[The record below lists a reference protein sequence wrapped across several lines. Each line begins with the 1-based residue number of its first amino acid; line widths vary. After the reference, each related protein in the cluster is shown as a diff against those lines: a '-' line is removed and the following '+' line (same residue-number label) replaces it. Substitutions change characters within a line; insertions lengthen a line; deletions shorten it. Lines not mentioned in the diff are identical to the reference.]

1 VVEDSTR
8 VSRYLDYLVYSV
20 SSYLTVKTIWIRR
33 SVMQND
39 EKSFK
44 VGDAAP
50 PCHDWNLNPY
60 LKDEILILEVL

>member
-1 VVEDSTR
+1 
-8 VSRYLDYLVYSV
+8 
-20 SSYLTVKTIWIRR
+20 
-33 SVMQND
+33 MQND